1 MENFPYKEVMKLA
14 AKYQEFLNK
23 NEDKVMFICWEKIKP
38 LLDKNF
44 YIEAKKELNNF
55 YKDSY
60 FNGECAFI
68 GRDII
73 LSNINRHKNK
83 EPLVWY

>member
-1 MENFPYKEVMKLA
+1 MLKQTHKNIFIMENFPYKEVMKLA

-55 YKDSY
+55 LYICS
-60 FNGECAFI
+60 I
-68 GRDII
+68 
-73 LSNINRHKNK
+73 KNQLNTHTY
-83 EPLVWY
+83 ET